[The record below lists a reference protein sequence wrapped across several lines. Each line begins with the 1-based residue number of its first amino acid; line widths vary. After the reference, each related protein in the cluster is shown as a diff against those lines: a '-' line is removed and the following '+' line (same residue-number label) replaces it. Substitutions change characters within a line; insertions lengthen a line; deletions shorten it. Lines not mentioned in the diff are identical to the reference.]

1 MPIRPLSIE
10 TVRGW
15 CAHLPASPVQDED
28 YPASVWR
35 VYGLAQYVL
44 AYFLGMDWVS
54 SHVHRPADAADY
66 LRAGPTS
73 GPGARPDDGGRHLLR
88 VINLA
93 ELLLTVQHV
102 PGFESPLKQLQSD
115 SVEATIGEL
124 TAAMILIRN
133 GTPVRFGTSVRQSNE
148 TFDLEVQLPSGAR
161 GCCEAKSKV
170 ESTALSDASIRQSIR
185 DARAQLPSNAP
196 GIVFLSV
203 PQTWL
208 DDPAFRVRLETGVAD
223 VLRNTGRIVSVIA
236 YAWDVAR
243 GVDSLLISAFLMR
256 EIVNPASRFPDAI
269 GTGLL
274 RDDRADRPLFVVR
287 LLEVCG

>member
-1 MPIRPLSIE
+1 
-10 TVRGW
+10 
-15 CAHLPASPVQDED
+15 
-28 YPASVWR
+28 
-35 VYGLAQYVL
+35 
-44 AYFLGMDWVS
+44 
-54 SHVHRPADAADY
+54 
-66 LRAGPTS
+66 
-73 GPGARPDDGGRHLLR
+73 LR

-102 PGFESPLKQLQSD
+102 PGSESPLKQLQSD

-185 DARAQLPSNAP
+185 DARAQLPSDAP

-269 GTGLL
+269 GMGLL
-274 RDDRADRPLFVVR
+274 RDDRPLFVVR
-287 LLEVCG
+287 LLDVCG